1 MAVARDASLL
11 HAAAGD
17 AARTHGERLPS
28 EIVRALEAAG
38 IAIGEIDL
46 LAVASGPGSFTGL
59 RVGIAA
65 IQGLAVAR
73 GVKVVP
79 VPTLEA
85 LIESFR
91 LRAEA
96 RGSETFRLKA
106 EATGSGSGSGSVA
119 SGFSRKAAV
128 AAWMDGHR
136 GEVFAWMPAT
146 GGPLAASPAA
156 VLDAW
161 NIPDDVSIVFVGDGA
176 IRYREVIED
185 RLGSRAIVAEP
196 PLLAPA
202 IARIAFLQPERAVA
216 PHEIVPVYVRRPDAE
231 LARERRLAASEEPHR

>member
-1 MAVARDASLL
+1 VAVARDASVL

-28 EIVRALEAAG
+28 EIVRALAAAG
-38 IAIGEIDL
+38 IGIGEIDL

-65 IQGLAVAR
+65 IQGLALAR
-73 GVKVVP
+73 GVQVVP

-85 LIESFR
+85 LIE
-91 LRAEA
+91 A
-96 RGSETFRLKA
+96 FRLKA
-106 EATGSGSGSGSVA
+106 EATQIGAGGTGIREEGTEAGSVA
-119 SGFSRKAAV
+119 SGFRRKAAI

-136 GEVFAWMPAT
+136 GEVFAWMPTMGA
-146 GGPLAASPAA
+146 PLAAPPAA

-161 NIPDDVSIVFVGDGA
+161 NIPDDLPIVFVGDGA
-176 IRYREVIED
+176 VRYREVIDD
-185 RLGSRAIVAEP
+185 RLGSRAIVSEP

-202 IARIAFLQPERAVA
+202 IARIAFRHPERAVA

-231 LARERRLAASEEPHR
+231 LARERRQAAPEEPRG